1 MQVLKFFKIYFVNL
15 KNINSSDGIV
25 NFIRHFKIY
34 MMKSINLKYIRMKT
48 KVLFLLAFAFLIN
61 FASFAQRS
69 VRIGYIDTEYILQ
82 NVPEYQDASGQL
94 DAKVQKWK
102 NEIESRL
109 SEIDQKKKQLNSE
122 SVLLTKEL
130 IEERQEEINIEE
142 SEILDYQQKRFGPN
156 GDLMIQKKNLMQP
169 IQDQIFTAVQEI
181 AANKK
186 YDFVFDKSADVVMLY
201 SADRFDI
208 SEQVL
213 RSITR
218 SSKRKQVQNRQERKA
233 AEEEVL
239 IPEINKEQE
248 AREKVLSDK
257 KAAREKA
264 VEDKRN
270 KQLEARE
277 AKKKALEDKKK
288 KILEDRAKAREEK
301 INARNG
307 EKNNIEETKIEGEE
321 KATLSPSELKKKTL
335 EDKKKKIL
343 ADRKAKLEANKV
355 KTDTTKLKTESD
367 STKTVAPKLT
377 DREARKKALEDKKKK
392 ILADRKAKLEA
403 RQKEKDS
410 IAAAKKNN

>member
-1 MQVLKFFKIYFVNL
+1 MR
-15 KNINSSDGIV
+15 IN
-25 NFIRHFKIY
+25 
-34 MMKSINLKYIRMKT
+34 T
-48 KVLFLLAFAFLIN
+48 KVPFLLAFVFLIS
-61 FASFAQRS
+61 FSSFAQRG

-82 NVPEYQDASGQL
+82 NVPEYQDASVQL

-102 NEIESRL
+102 SEIELRL

-142 SEILDYQQKRFGPN
+142 SEVLDYQQKRFGPN
-156 GDLMIQKKNLMQP
+156 GDLMIQRKNLMQP

-201 SADRFDI
+201 SAKRFDI
-208 SEQVL
+208 SDQVL

-218 SSKRKQVQNRQERKA
+218 SSKRKQVQNRKERKA
-233 AEEEVL
+233 AEEEELV
-239 IPEINKEQE
+239 PEINKEQE
-248 AREKVLSDK
+248 AREKVLADK
-257 KAAREKA
+257 KAERAKNI
-264 VEDKRN
+264 EDKRN

-301 INARNG
+301 INARKG
-307 EKNNIEETKIEGEE
+307 ISNNKEETKTEDVKKENNNAVITEKKEE
-321 KATLSPSELKKKTL
+321 TTLSPSEAKKKAL

-343 ADRKAKLEANKV
+343 ADRKAKLEASKGKTV
-355 KTDTTKLKTESD
+355 KENDVKAEND
-367 STKTVAPKLT
+367 SIKTVAPKLT

-403 RQKEKDS
+403 RKKAKDS
-410 IAAAKKNN
+410 TSIKKNN

>member
-1 MQVLKFFKIYFVNL
+1 
-15 KNINSSDGIV
+15 
-25 NFIRHFKIY
+25 
-34 MMKSINLKYIRMKT
+34 MKT
-48 KVLFLLAFAFLIN
+48 KVLFLLTFAFFLS
-61 FASFAQRS
+61 FASFAQRG

-82 NVPEYQDASGQL
+82 NVPEYQDASVQL
-94 DAKVQKWK
+94 DTKVQKWK
-102 NEIESRL
+102 SEIELRL

-156 GDLMIQKKNLMQP
+156 GDLMIQRKNLMQP

-181 AANKK
+181 AANRK

-201 SADRFDI
+201 SAERFDI

-218 SSKRKQVQNRQERKA
+218 SSKRKQVQNRKERKA
-233 AEEEVL
+233 AEEEELV
-239 IPEINKEQE
+239 PEINKEQE
-248 AREKVLSDK
+248 AREKILTDK

-270 KQLEARE
+270 KQLETRE

-301 INARNG
+301 INAR
-307 EKNNIEETKIEGEE
+307 KKVSNNNEETKAEDTVKEIKDATITEKEE
-321 KATLSPSELKKKTL
+321 EITLSPSE
-335 EDKKKKIL
+335 
-343 ADRKAKLEANKV
+343 V
-355 KTDTTKLKTESD
+355 K
-367 STKTVAPKLT
+367 
-377 DREARKKALEDKKKK
+377 KKALEDKKKK

-403 RQKEKDS
+403 RKGEAVKENDVKTENDSTKTVKPKLSDREARKKELEDKKKKILADRKAKLEARKKAKDS
-410 IAAAKKNN
+410 TSIKKNN

>member
-1 MQVLKFFKIYFVNL
+1 
-15 KNINSSDGIV
+15 
-25 NFIRHFKIY
+25 
-34 MMKSINLKYIRMKT
+34 MKT
-48 KVLFLLAFAFLIN
+48 KVLFLLAFVFLIN
-61 FASFAQRS
+61 FASFAQRG

-94 DAKVQKWK
+94 DTKVQKWK
-102 NEIESRL
+102 SEIETRL
-109 SEIDQKKKQLNSE
+109 NEIDQKKKQLNSE

-156 GDLMIQKKNLMQP
+156 GDLMIQRKNLMQP
-169 IQDQIFTAVQEI
+169 IQDQIFTAVQQI

-218 SSKRKQVQNRQERKA
+218 SSKREQANTRQERKA
-233 AEEEVL
+233 AEEEEL

-248 AREKVLSDK
+248 AREKILTDK
-257 KAAREKA
+257 KTAREKA
-264 VEDKRN
+264 VEDRRN
-270 KQLEARE
+270 KQLEARD
-277 AKKKALEDKKK
+277 AKKKALEDKKKKILDDRAKARQEKIDARNGNSNNTTTESVKTEEVTLSPSELRKKTLEDKKK

-301 INARNG
+301 INASK
-307 EKNNIEETKIEGEE
+307 EVTETKEDSENEDVVEE
-321 KATLSPSELKKKTL
+321 IKKETDSL
-335 EDKKKKIL
+335 NVESM
-343 ADRKAKLEANKV
+343 KV
-355 KTDTTKLKTESD
+355 SD
-367 STKTVAPKLT
+367 STKIAAPKLT
-377 DREARKKALEDKKKK
+377 EREVRKKALEEKKKK

-410 IAAAKKNN
+410 IAAVKKNN

>member
-307 EKNNIEETKIEGEE
+307 EKSNIEETKTEGEE
-321 KATLSPSELKKKTL
+321 KATLSPRELKKKTL